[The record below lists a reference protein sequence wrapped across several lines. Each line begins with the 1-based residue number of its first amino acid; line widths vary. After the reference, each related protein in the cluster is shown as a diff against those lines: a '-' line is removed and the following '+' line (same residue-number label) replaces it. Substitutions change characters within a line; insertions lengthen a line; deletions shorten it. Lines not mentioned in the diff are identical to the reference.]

1 MSRTKIISAIAII
14 IFLFVVAML
23 NNAVAGE
30 KQKVK
35 VHGVSHT
42 VKSEQIIVGDVEG
55 HILVISES
63 RAVYIDEISGERRN
77 SRAVYF
83 VDVNPNS
90 KSVFIQGYVIDV
102 DKDGDKII
110 HKTEGK
116 AVAKGQFKGTSTI
129 IKGTGK
135 FDGAKGGGTWTSYNM
150 GQGQM
155 YIEVEGERESP

>member
-30 KQKVK
+30 KQKIK
-35 VHGVSHT
+35 AHGVSHT
-42 VKSEQIIVGDVEG
+42 VKSEQIIVGDEEG

-63 RAVYIDEISGERRN
+63 RAVYIDEISGERR
-77 SRAVYF
+77 SDRGVHF
-83 VDVNPNS
+83 IDINPNS
-90 KSVFIQGYVIDV
+90 RSVSLQGYGIEV

-110 HKTEGK
+110 RKTEGK
-116 AVAKGQFKGTSTI
+116 AVAKGQLKGTWTI

-155 YIEVEGERESP
+155 YIEVEGEAESP